1 MKLKNN
7 KIIVILSHCDTKKK
21 KDILINNIS
30 KLKNNFNYDI
40 LLTSHIPLP
49 ENIIN
54 QVDFFVFDKSN
65 PILKWPTRAF
75 NHWYELDTEEG
86 KIKLIYFVDDYGWTP
101 FNQIKKGINTV
112 IDLNYKEFIFLN
124 YDLNINNEI
133 IDEINKKTETAFYSV
148 KDRYNYTSFPS
159 LIFFKIDYSNIK
171 LFEKLINLNHY
182 LKSSHAEQ
190 MLEKISETINYRKS
204 DIITEDNIDF
214 SEGTNGKLFNNSNN
228 ELFSVFFGY
237 DSPHNKD
244 LKKYFFY
251 EVKEDLICKINN
263 DEILIKKNTTKLIN
277 TNELLTI
284 KINDIETPLE
294 FKIDKI
300 QIIEINNNE
309 K

>member
-1 MKLKNN
+1 MELKNN
-7 KIIVILSHCDTKKK
+7 KIIIILSHCDTKKK
-21 KDILINNIS
+21 KEILIKNIS

-65 PILKWPTRAF
+65 PILKWPERAF
-75 NHWYELDTEEG
+75 YHWYELNTEEG
-86 KIKLIYFVDDYGWTP
+86 KIRLTYFVDDYGWTP

-112 IDLNYKEFIFLN
+112 IDLDYREFIFLN

-133 IDEINKKTETAFYSV
+133 IDEINKKPETAFYSV
-148 KDRYNYTSFPS
+148 IDSYNLTSFPS
-159 LIFFKIDYSNIK
+159 LIFFKIDHSNIK
-171 LFEKLINLNHY
+171 LFEKLINLNYY
-182 LKSSHAEQ
+182 LKCSHAEQ
-190 MLEKISETINYRKS
+190 MLEKISEIINYRKS
-204 DIITEDNIDF
+204 DIITKDNIDF
-214 SEGTNGKLFNNSNN
+214 GEGKNGKLFNNSNN
-228 ELFSVFFGY
+228 ELYSVFFGY
-237 DSPHNKD
+237 DSPDNKD

-263 DEILIKKNTTKLIN
+263 DEILIEKNTTKLIN

-284 KINDIETPLE
+284 KINNIETPLE
-294 FKIDKI
+294 FKIDRI